1 MQIFFSNGFFYH
13 HRIISMDHHI
23 TIMDH
28 RHRARTIIIMIIIMY
43 ALLSKL
49 FHPYLVCL
57 SIHMASP
64 LTYKLRSDVLRFDIC
79 PCIVPVVLE
88 KRISNYL
95 NITTTKKPQ
104 HAGKPHFPQAVRDD
118 GLRRGWAKSL
128 SQVGEFFC
136 RKG

>member
-28 RHRARTIIIMIIIMY
+28 RHRARTIIIMLIIMY

-118 GLRRGWAKSL
+118 GLRRG
-128 SQVGEFFC
+128 
-136 RKG
+136 

>member
-1 MQIFFSNGFFYH
+1 
-13 HRIISMDHHI
+13 
-23 TIMDH
+23 
-28 RHRARTIIIMIIIMY
+28 MIIIMY

-49 FHPYLVCL
+49 FHPYQVCL

-104 HAGKPHFPQAVRDD
+104 PAGKPHFPQAVRDD
-118 GLRRGWAKSL
+118 GLRRG
-128 SQVGEFFC
+128 
-136 RKG
+136 